1 VMSKLVINVYFSCRG
16 LYSRYSG
23 SSIDY
28 CYIEHLLFSC
38 ADCFKIVLS
47 CTSLV
52 DFMDLLK
59 SSFAIFRMLYFMSF
73 PYQIKLSF
81 TYKKNIEWNF
91 LCGPSLIY
99 YKNNL
104 LIFFN
109 PVLCFFNDVSNLFIP
124 GESCFTG
131 F

>member
-1 VMSKLVINVYFSCRG
+1 MWTLSWIYCIPNCAFDHDFGFFVFSAFEVYWVMSKMVINVYFSCRV
-16 LYSRYSG
+16 LYSRHSG
-23 SSIDY
+23 SCIDY

-73 PYQIKLSF
+73 PYQIKFSF

-91 LCGPSLIY
+91 LCGPSPNFL
-99 YKNNL
+99 
-104 LIFFN
+104 
-109 PVLCFFNDVSNLFIP
+109 
-124 GESCFTG
+124 
-131 F
+131 